1 VNPGLLLRD
10 ATMQELQL
18 EVIRRRRFNGYDGEK
33 VYAIL
38 QRHRH
43 LWRAALLDS
52 LGQLHFERPGNL
64 PIGGLIKLRDLNR
77 DLWNADHLFVLT
89 HTRAA
94 AEELATAFEEANI
107 EAMPRVHDDQ
117 EETDMALGMMR
128 TEYGLLNVWWD

>member
-1 VNPGLLLRD
+1 MNPDVTLRD

-38 QRHRH
+38 MRHRH

-64 PIGGLIKLRDLNR
+64 PMGGLIKLRDLDRN
-77 DLWNADHLFVLT
+77 LWNADHLFVLT
-89 HTRAA
+89 HTRTGAEEMAA
-94 AEELATAFEEANI
+94 AFEAAEI
-107 EAMPRVHDDQ
+107 EAMPRVHVDQ
-117 EETDMALGMMR
+117 EETDMALGVMR
-128 TEYGLLNVWWD
+128 EEYGLLNVWWD